1 MTYAIVETGGK
12 QLWAEPGRFYDVELL
27 ETEADSIVELD
38 KVLLVNDDGDVT
50 VGQPYVDKAIVKAR
64 VLQHLRGPKIIVYK
78 MRPKKK
84 TRKKNGHR
92 QSLTRLL
99 IESIE
104 VGGQAVSA
112 STAATTETAVT
123 SEPAIEAEVAEAEVV
138 EAEVVE
144 TVEAEVVTESDD

>member
-27 ETEADSIVELD
+27 DNEADSIVDLTN
-38 KVLLVNDDGDVT
+38 VLLVNADGDVS
-50 VGQPYVDKAIVKAR
+50 VGKPYVENAVVKAR
-64 VLQHLRGPKIIVYK
+64 VLMHRRGPKVIVYK

-92 QSLTRLL
+92 QSLTRLM

-104 VGGQAVSA
+104 VNGKSVA
-112 STAATTETAVT
+112 TAADE
-123 SEPAIEAEVAEAEVV
+123 
-138 EAEVVE
+138 
-144 TVEAEVVTESDD
+144 

>member
-27 ETEADSIVELD
+27 QDEPDALVELTN
-38 KVLLVNDDGDVT
+38 VLLVNDRGDVT
-50 VGQPYVDKAIVKAR
+50 VGQPYIEQAVVKAR
-64 VLQHLRGPKIIVYK
+64 VLNHRRGPKVIVYK
-78 MRPKKK
+78 MKPKKK

-104 VGGQAVSA
+104 VGGRALGAAESEGVA
-112 STAATTETAVT
+112 AATAAEIVVEENDA
-123 SEPAIEAEVAEAEVV
+123 PAATVAEIDE
-138 EAEVVE
+138 
-144 TVEAEVVTESDD
+144 